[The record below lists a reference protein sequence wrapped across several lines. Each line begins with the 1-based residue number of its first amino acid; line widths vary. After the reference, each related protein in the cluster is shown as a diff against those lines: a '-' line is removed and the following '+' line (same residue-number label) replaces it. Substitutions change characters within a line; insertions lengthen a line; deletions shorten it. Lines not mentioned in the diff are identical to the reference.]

1 MEALMSDWNEIK
13 RPFRE
18 ALIAAFNW
26 DRLALVLIYHCD
38 RRLDHI
44 TAKTVGFERNVD
56 DVIEDALRNGWL
68 EDLAKGALEENPDYT
83 GLKVLVSQILLG
95 VKAEGKAYYQHTTI
109 TPVRD
114 LIPGESGHSE
124 QTRQLKKVR
133 DSKRGTRR

>member
-1 MEALMSDWNEIK
+1 MSDWNEIK

-83 GLKVLVSQILLG
+83 GVYIQLLN
-95 VKAEGKAYYQHTTI
+95 VA
-109 TPVRD
+109 
-114 LIPGESGHSE
+114 
-124 QTRQLKKVR
+124 RQLERIADHATNIAEDVIYLIEGDIVR
-133 DSKRGTRR
+133 HAGGNDAKSKDFDRRR